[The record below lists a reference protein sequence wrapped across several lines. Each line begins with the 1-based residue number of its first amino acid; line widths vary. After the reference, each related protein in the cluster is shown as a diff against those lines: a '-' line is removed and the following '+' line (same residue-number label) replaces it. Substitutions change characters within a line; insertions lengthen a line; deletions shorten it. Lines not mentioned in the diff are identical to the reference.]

1 MSYWN
6 GTRWLSAEPAPTRS
20 PRRSPRLLGG
30 ALVISLFMLLLIA
43 GAALAAKGNHGNG
56 NHSSTSASS
65 CVVDG
70 NVVTATSLPTGEVL
84 NFMVTDSRGT
94 WGWVLGF
101 TDTGTWAEPVPARSG
116 PTTYEFASR
125 TWGPNG
131 SHYNV
136 FASCTAG

>member
-6 GTRWLSAEPAPTRS
+6 GTRWLSTEPTPVR
-20 PRRSPRLLGG
+20 PQRRPPRLLVG
-30 ALVISLFMLLLIA
+30 AVSVSLLLLLVIA
-43 GAALAAKGNHGNG
+43 GAAMAAKGGNG
-56 NHSSTSASS
+56 HHSTTSASS

-70 NVVTATSLPTGEVL
+70 SVVTAAGLPTGEVL

-101 TDTGTWAEPVPARSG
+101 TDTGTWAEPVPARTG

-131 SHYNV
+131 SRYNV
-136 FASCTAG
+136 FASCASG